1 MLEWPRANR
10 KKQQHRVLRALLSV
24 WVYRHIKMVGPL
36 WINTAFLRLRKWTQT
51 QNPTKEL
58 LLYVKRSINKGLR
71 KHALVQKH

>member
-10 KKQQHRVLRALLSV
+10 KKQQHRALRALLSV

-58 LLYVKRSINKGLR
+58 LLYVKISINKGLR